1 MWGCLRGGQS
11 GDPKAAAAFFRGA
24 KGPLNPSLY
33 SAAAMLPKAAR
44 LNAFSPRKVY
54 EPVEADRYRRGSVK
68 STCVCPRG
76 RILKVCDNTA
86 WILGGFYCAFLAAK
100 PQCNRLHQ
108 VLNQSHSK
116 NIASFH

>member
-54 EPVEADRYRRGSVK
+54 EPAEADRYRRCSVK
-68 STCVCPRG
+68 TTCVCPRG
-76 RILKVCDNTA
+76 RATKVRDNTA
-86 WILGGFYCAFLAAK
+86 
-100 PQCNRLHQ
+100 
-108 VLNQSHSK
+108 
-116 NIASFH
+116 